1 MCVSD
6 GSEDPDT
13 VPFLEIADQKG
24 NPLKIPDSEK
34 KVKLPLAPT
43 AGSPPLGLL
52 SEHFL
57 SDGLP
62 PSIGL
67 ALKLRELFPW
77 PRLASKAKK
86 GVGSN

>member
-1 MCVSD
+1 MCVCVCQD

-43 AGSPPLGLL
+43 I
-52 SEHFL
+52 FL
-57 SDGLP
+57 HS
-62 PSIGL
+62 
-67 ALKLRELFPW
+67 
-77 PRLASKAKK
+77 
-86 GVGSN
+86 